1 MSVFGHRAEKFL
13 DEQGITITRTHIAAG
28 GKTYEFANLKG
39 GQIERTRLGLLA
51 TILKKP
57 PTFRLIITEG
67 TGAIPLCVF
76 ETLDAAFAARIS
88 DAMGKAA
95 KANSGQRLR

>member
-13 DEQGITITRTHIAAG
+13 DRTHALAACG
-28 GKTYEFANLKG
+28 CL
-39 GQIERTRLGLLA
+39 
-51 TILKKP
+51 
-57 PTFRLIITEG
+57 
-67 TGAIPLCVF
+67 GAIPICVF
-76 ETLDAAFAARIS
+76 ETKDAAFAARIA